1 VDLSANTFAGTIPDG
16 WSAWSRMKALHLY
29 GNTLSG
35 DIPVWLASFAGL
47 QSLALNHNSLSGTVP
62 ADLGTLPQLETLWL
76 SQNRLTGEIPASL
89 SGNSRWN
96 EWKSTVCPQQEG
108 YGFNNCVS
116 GSGSSGSSAPAKA
129 PVMQMK
135 NSYKK
140 RIMNYEL

>member
-1 VDLSANTFAGTIPDG
+1 
-16 WSAWSRMKALHLY
+16 MKALHLY

-35 DIPVWLASFAGL
+35 DIPVWLASFADGL

-76 SQNRLTGEIPASL
+76 SHNRLTGEIPASL
-89 SGNSRWN
+89 MNSPRWD

-108 YGFNNCVS
+108 YGFNNCVN
-116 GSGSSGSSAPAKA
+116 GSGSSAPAKA